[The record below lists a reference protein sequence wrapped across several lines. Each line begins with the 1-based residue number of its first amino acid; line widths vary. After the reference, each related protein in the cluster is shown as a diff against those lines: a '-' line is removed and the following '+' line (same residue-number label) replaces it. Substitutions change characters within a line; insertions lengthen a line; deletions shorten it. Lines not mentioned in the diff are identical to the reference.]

1 MKERRPRRGRRLL
14 ATLGLV
20 AGALGLGVV
29 QASSA
34 SAHAQILSSTPSD
47 GSTVAAA
54 PRTVTLVMSEAVELR
69 YTKITITDGEG
80 RQSVLTGLRIGTP
93 PGEATKTPSA
103 AGGSGATGAE
113 EETPVAIAA
122 DLPALAPDLYR
133 LAWSTVSSDDLHLT
147 NGVVVFGV
155 RTLVPARAA
164 TPPDPIPGAGEVAL
178 RWLALVGMGAATGA
192 ALLSLLLSRYARG
205 LTEPNLLSAV
215 SLVRR
220 RLMGAALLG
229 AGVSGLAEAARLLD
243 QAHATGS
250 GWWGPTTH
258 LLGSGYGARWAGR
271 EVAAVAVVLLALGAR
286 RRSATASVRVA
297 GAIVVAAAGYAL
309 SVTLTGHAGA
319 GAAQHPVR
327 VALETAHITAA
338 LAWLGALV
346 VGALVLWR
354 PVPGGVTRRNLGR
367 STLALLRRQ
376 VLRRFGIIAASC
388 LAVMTVTGLLLVG
401 SRVQSVDALLMS
413 TYGRLLLLKVLLVGV
428 ALSAAATTA
437 LVVHPDLVPRP
448 ALRLMSTLR
457 LRVVLAIEAVAAVLV
472 VLAAAALGS
481 AQPAVGPT
489 WAAPA
494 QVQPL
499 VSGTAADLVETVQ
512 VAPNRPGRN
521 FVTVDVFDSRR
532 PVPAPIGSV
541 EVTLTAPDGTQT
553 RGVATDQGAGRWLL
567 PTDAMVSPGRW
578 AVDLSVARPG
588 LPVSVQRYGWVVSD
602 PSGRG
607 HRTVVS
613 NRSLEPWLSWAAA
626 AVASFAGVAG
636 GLLLLTQT
644 RGRRRRTSAPPSGAV
659 PTQAS
664 PLNVDETAA
673 TSASPSPVPGSSPA
687 GWR

>member
-1 MKERRPRRGRRLL
+1 MRRRRRLL
-14 ATLGLV
+14 ATLTLV
-20 AGALGLGVV
+20 VAALGLGVA
-29 QASSA
+29 QASTA

-47 GSTVAAA
+47 GTNVATA

-80 RQSVLTGLRIGTP
+80 RQSALTGLRIGAPAGTAADA
-93 PGEATKTPSA
+93 GAAASDATA
-103 AGGSGATGAE
+103 AGGAE
-113 EETPVAIAA
+113 TETPVAITA

-133 LAWSTVSSDDLHLT
+133 LAWTTVSSDDLHLT

-155 RTLVPARAA
+155 RTAVPARAV
-164 TPPDPIPGAGEVAL
+164 TPPDPIPGAGEVTL
-178 RWLALVGMGAATGA
+178 RWLALVGMGAAAGA

-205 LTEPNLLSAV
+205 LSEVNLLSAV
-215 SLVRR
+215 ALVRR
-220 RLMGAALLG
+220 RLMGAALIG
-229 AGVSGLAEAARLLD
+229 AAASGVAEAARLLD

-250 GWWGPTTH
+250 GWWTPTIH
-258 LLGSGYGARWAGR
+258 LLDGGFGARWAGR
-271 EVAAVAVVLLALGAR
+271 EVAAVGVVLVALAAR
-286 RRSATASVRVA
+286 RASGGRSVR
-297 GAIVVAAAGYAL
+297 GELAIVVAAVGYAL

-327 VALETAHITAA
+327 VAVETAHVTAA

-354 PVPGGVTRRNLGR
+354 PVPGAVARWNLGR

-376 VLRRFGIIAASC
+376 VLRRFGLIAATC
-388 LAVMTVTGLLLVG
+388 LAVMTTTGLLLVG
-401 SRVQSVDALLMS
+401 SSVQSVDALLMS
-413 TYGRLLLLKVLLVGV
+413 TYGRLLLLKLVLVAV

-448 ALRLMSTLR
+448 ALRVMSTLR
-457 LRVVLAIEAVAAVLV
+457 LRLVLGIEATAAVLV

-489 WAAPA
+489 WAAPP

-499 VSGTAADLVETVQ
+499 VSGTTGDLVETVQ

-541 EVTLTAPDGTQT
+541 EVTLTAPDGTPT
-553 RGVATDQGAGRWLL
+553 REVATNQGAGRWLL
-567 PTDAMVSPGRW
+567 PTDAMTTPGRW

-602 PSGRG
+602 PSRRG
-607 HRTVVS
+607 HQTVVS
-613 NRSLEPWLSWAAA
+613 NRSLEPALSWAAA
-626 AVASFAGVAG
+626 GVAGFALLAG
-636 GLLLLTQT
+636 GLLLAQT
-644 RGRRRRTSAPPSGAV
+644 RGSRRRTSAPPSGAV

-664 PLNVDETAA
+664 PLNVDDTAA

>member
-1 MKERRPRRGRRLL
+1 MRRRRRLL
-14 ATLGLV
+14 ATLTLV
-20 AGALGLGVV
+20 AAAFGLGVA

-47 GSTVAAA
+47 GSSVATA

-69 YTKITITDGEG
+69 YTRITITDGEG
-80 RQSVLTGLRIGTP
+80 RQSTLTGLRIG
-93 PGEATKTPSA
+93 EPSGTAAEPAGTSGSAGSAGA
-103 AGGSGATGAE
+103 AGGSE
-113 EETPVAIAA
+113 EETPVAITA
-122 DLPALAPDLYR
+122 DLPPLAPDLYR
-133 LAWSTVSSDDLHLT
+133 LAWTTVSSDDLHVT

-155 RTLVPARAA
+155 RTAVPVRAV
-164 TPPDPIPGAGEVAL
+164 TPPDPIPGAAEVTS
-178 RWLALVGMGAATGA
+178 RWLALVGMGAAAGA

-205 LTEPNLLSAV
+205 LSEVNLLSAV
-215 SLVRR
+215 ALVRR
-220 RLMGAALLG
+220 RLMGAAIVG
-229 AGVSGLAEAARLLD
+229 ATVCGVAEAARLLD

-250 GWWGPTTH
+250 GWWAPAVH
-258 LLGSGYGARWAGR
+258 LLDGGYGARWAGR
-271 EVAAVAVVLLALGAR
+271 EIAAVAVVLVALSAR
-286 RRSATASVRVA
+286 RTASGRSGRAAV
-297 GAIVVAAAGYAL
+297 GIVVAAAGYAL

-319 GAAQHPVR
+319 AAAQHPVR

-354 PVPGGVTRRNLGR
+354 PVPGAVARWNLGR

-376 VLRRFGIIAASC
+376 VLRRFGLIAATC
-388 LAVMTVTGLLLVG
+388 LAVMTTTGLLLVG
-401 SRVQSVDALLMS
+401 SSVQSVDALLLS
-413 TYGRLLLLKVLLVGV
+413 TYGRLLLLKLALVAV

-457 LRVVLAIEAVAAVLV
+457 LRVVLGIEAVAAVLV
-472 VLAAAALGS
+472 ILAAAALGS

-494 QVQPL
+494 KVQPL
-499 VSGTAADLVETVQ
+499 VSGTAGDLVETVQ

-553 RGVATDQGAGRWLL
+553 REVATNQGAGRWLL
-567 PTDAMVSPGRW
+567 PTDAMSTSGRW

-588 LPVSVQRYGWVVSD
+588 LPISVQRYGWVVSD
-602 PSGRG
+602 PSRRG
-607 HRTVVS
+607 HPTVVS
-613 NRSLEPWLSWAAA
+613 NRSLEPGLSWAAA
-626 AVASFAGVAG
+626 GVAGFALVAG
-636 GLLLLTQT
+636 GLLLAQT
-644 RGRRRRTSAPPSGAV
+644 RGSRRRTSAPPSGAS

-664 PLNVDETAA
+664 PLNVEDTAA